1 MRTHGADAL
10 LHALRHFGQ
19 RIVVNEPVLLCVHI
33 LQSLLV
39 GQVFSH
45 ALDHIPHPARHLRP
59 LLGERSVD
67 TTHLHRLRQSAVA
80 RDDAAQQL
88 AVVVADVAEPQ
99 SQLENERLGIGRH
112 RLLALVVEPPPAG
125 DETVVGDSH
134 VGQTLRLICNISST
148 SNIGSTSSVGNI
160 SSIELVS
167 SDCSVGSVSS
177 NCSIGNI
184 GCICSIDTHHFGTLH
199 SLRILLLRAVGSLLV
214 HHLRMVVRVVKI
226 HLLCFDG
233 VV

>member
-10 LHALRHFGQ
+10 LHSLRHFGQ
-19 RIVVNEPVLLCVHI
+19 RIIIDEPVLLCVHI

-39 GQVFSH
+39 GQVLSH
-45 ALDHIPHPARHLRP
+45 ALDHVPHPARHLRP
-59 LLGERSVD
+59 LLGERGVD
-67 TTHLHRLRQSAVA
+67 TTHLHCLRQSAVA
-80 RDDAAQQL
+80 RDDAAQQF
-88 AVVVADVAEPQ
+88 AVVVADGAETQ
-99 SQLENERLGIGRH
+99 GQLKDERLGIGPH

-125 DETVVGDSH
+125 DEAVVGDSH
-134 VGQTLRLICNISST
+134 VGQTLRLICNISSA

-167 SDCSVGSVSS
+167 SDCSVSS